1 MGSGTSAPKSEK
13 PKQALVLYM
22 LDPSAPSR
30 CVMMAAAL
38 ADIDLQYE
46 RVNVLEGEQ
55 MKKEYLEVIIDID
68 IWLNFIVRLI
78 YYIFLYAWKRFL
90 K

>member
-22 LDPSAPSR
+22 LDPSAPCR

-55 MKKEYLEVIIDID
+55 MKKEYLEVIMNRDISSTFVV
-68 IWLNFIVRLI
+68 LLLTVVL
-78 YYIFLYAWKRFL
+78 LHALQRFL
-90 K
+90 T

>member
-38 ADIDLQYE
+38 ADIDLQYK

-55 MKKEYLEVIIDID
+55 MKKEYLEVIMKKDILSTFD
-68 IWLNFIVRLI
+68 VCLLAVVL
-78 YYIFLYAWKRFL
+78 LHALQRFL
-90 K
+90 T

>member
-1 MGSGTSAPKSEK
+1 MGSGPSAPKSEK

-30 CVMMAAAL
+30 YVMMAAAL

-55 MKKEYLEVIIDID
+55 MKKEYLEVIMNKDILSTFD
-68 IWLNFIVRLI
+68 V
-78 YYIFLYAWKRFL
+78 
-90 K
+90 

>member
-55 MKKEYLEVIIDID
+55 MKKEYLEVIMNKDI
-68 IWLNFIVRLI
+68 LSTFVV
-78 YYIFLYAWKRFL
+78 
-90 K
+90 